1 MAWLDGAVN
10 GMVLRLIPAGFTP
23 DEAYCLAQAAY
34 IKERKRAQGVPSTV
48 LERQQ
53 VSFEINQTLYRLG
66 PFPTGPE
73 AHRQRII
80 LWEKVFGPGSWH
92 ERIDPEEIYG
102 RGADMQPDSIVPNLM
117 LHKDAADAAFIKLS
131 YTGPQ
136 EGEFASNVD
145 KIRRGFEALA
155 GGHSLFCMF
164 ETEESMDVQKGL
176 IACAQDKVG
185 LFTMQSLAKGGD
197 PIPGDRIMDLSSIRD
212 VGYTSIPGELEAA
225 ELAQFTAFELPHMAM
240 RIILKNAEVWDLG
253 FSVKQMGGHDVT
265 PYVNFLKGFHQD
277 YQKWRAANTEV
288 KRPVGDT
295 VEEITPATS
304 MTTARR
310 GHTATLLPNDRVLV
324 AGGEGGSVLSSAE
337 LYDPSTG
344 QFRGTSTMHVDR
356 TNHTATLL
364 QDGTVLIA
372 GGRDDNYATTAN
384 AELYDP
390 VAGTWAVTSSMATA
404 RESHTATLLP
414 NGSVMV
420 VGGHNDLETCDSTE
434 IYNPVTRE
442 WSTTGSLRRARYDHS
457 MIQLSNGAVLV
468 CGGVYG
474 GINGED
480 YLESCELH
488 DPASGTWSTITHHEQ
503 ADKTA
508 TLLDNGS
515 VLFVSGAA
523 GASLYNPIS
532 GDWSTAAS
540 PASKRSAGVSATLL
554 PNGRVLIFGGTT
566 PPNSGASTPPVG
578 PGTAEIYDVE
588 LNSWFPVA
596 GTGAPRFLHAATLL
610 ANGTVMI
617 SGGNCDYGTTLASV
631 EFWG

>member
-1 MAWLDGAVN
+1 
-10 GMVLRLIPAGFTP
+10 
-23 DEAYCLAQAAY
+23 
-34 IKERKRAQGVPSTV
+34 
-48 LERQQ
+48 
-53 VSFEINQTLYRLG
+53 
-66 PFPTGPE
+66 
-73 AHRQRII
+73 
-80 LWEKVFGPGSWH
+80 
-92 ERIDPEEIYG
+92 
-102 RGADMQPDSIVPNLM
+102 
-117 LHKDAADAAFIKLS
+117 
-131 YTGPQ
+131 
-136 EGEFASNVD
+136 
-145 KIRRGFEALA
+145 
-155 GGHSLFCMF
+155 
-164 ETEESMDVQKGL
+164 
-176 IACAQDKVG
+176 
-185 LFTMQSLAKGGD
+185 
-197 PIPGDRIMDLSSIRD
+197 
-212 VGYTSIPGELEAA
+212 
-225 ELAQFTAFELPHMAM
+225 
-240 RIILKNAEVWDLG
+240 
-253 FSVKQMGGHDVT
+253 
-265 PYVNFLKGFHQD
+265 
-277 YQKWRAANTEV
+277 
-288 KRPVGDT
+288 
-295 VEEITPATS
+295 
-304 MTTARR
+304 
-310 GHTATLLPNDRVLV
+310 
-324 AGGEGGSVLSSAE
+324 
-337 LYDPSTG
+337 
-344 QFRGTSTMHVDR
+344 MHVDR

-404 RESHTATLLP
+404 RESRTATLLP

-434 IYNPVTRE
+434 IFNPVTRE

-457 MIQLSNGAVLV
+457 LIQLSNGAVLV

-488 DPASGTWSTITHHEQ
+488 DPASGTWPTITHHEQ

-523 GASLYNPIS
+523 RASLYNPIS